1 MKPRFLSNKIVM
13 IFVSLFLSLASHSA
27 IAFTD
32 IDGKPAS
39 IESFIDKDKWTV
51 VEVWSSDCHVCRQHM
66 PSMVKFD
73 GKLKN
78 TQILGV
84 TLDGIDEEEGY
95 DKAEEFVMEYG
106 MKFPNLVTNA
116 IEMNIW
122 MQQNTPE
129 GLIGTPTFMIFAPK
143 GKLVAMQ
150 AGPVGV
156 DQIERIINSQSKPTP
171 TPTEKVVKK

>member
-1 MKPRFLSNKIVM
+1 M
-13 IFVSLFLSLASHSA
+13 IFVSLLLSLASQSA
-27 IAFTD
+27 MAFTD

-51 VEVWSSDCHVCRQHM
+51 VEVWSSDCPVCRQHM

-84 TLDGIDEEEGY
+84 TLDGIDEENGY
-95 DKAEEFVMEYG
+95 DNAEEFVMEYD

-156 DQIERIINSQSKPTP
+156 DQIERIIISQSKPKPTP
-171 TPTEKVVKK
+171 TPSPTAKVVKK

>member
-1 MKPRFLSNKIVM
+1 MKARFLSNKITM
-13 IFVSLFLSLASHSA
+13 IFISLFILLTTQAA
-27 IAFTD
+27 MAFTD
-32 IDGKPAS
+32 IDGKPTT
-39 IESFIDKDKWTV
+39 IESFIDKNKWTV
-51 VEVWSSDCHVCRQHM
+51 VEVWSSDCPVCRKHM

-78 TQILGV
+78 TQILGI

-95 DKAEEFVMEYG
+95 DNAEEFIMQYG

-116 IEMNIW
+116 IEMNVW

-143 GKLVAMQ
+143 GQLVAMQ

-156 DQIERIINSQSKPTP
+156 DQIERIIKTRSKPAP
-171 TPTEKVVKK
+171 LKK

>member
-1 MKPRFLSNKIVM
+1 M
-13 IFVSLFLSLASHSA
+13 IFISMFFLLASQSTM
-27 IAFTD
+27 AFTG
-32 IDGKPAS
+32 IDGKPAT

-51 VEVWSSDCHVCRQHM
+51 VEVWSSDCPVCRKHM

-78 TQILGV
+78 TQILGI
-84 TLDGIDEEEGY
+84 TLDGIDQEDGY
-95 DKAEEFVMEYG
+95 DNAEEFVMEYG

-156 DQIERIINSQSKPTP
+156 DQIERIITSQSKPAA
-171 TPTEKVVKK
+171 KVVKK

>member
-1 MKPRFLSNKIVM
+1 VKARFLSNKIIM
-13 IFVSLFLSLASHSA
+13 IISFFILLTSQSA

-32 IDGKPAS
+32 IDGKPAT
-39 IESFIDKDKWTV
+39 IESFINNKSKWTV
-51 VEVWSSDCHVCRQHM
+51 VEVWSSDCAVCRKHM

-73 GKLKN
+73 GKLNN
-78 TQILGV
+78 TQILGI
-84 TLDGIDEEEGY
+84 TLDGIDEEDGY
-95 DKAEEFVMEYG
+95 DNAEEFIMEYA

-156 DQIERIINSQSKPTP
+156 DQIERIITSQSKPTA
-171 TPTEKVVKK
+171 KAVKK

>member
-1 MKPRFLSNKIVM
+1 VKLNFLSNKIIM
-13 IFVSLFLSLASHSA
+13 IFISFLLLLTSQGA

-32 IDGKPAS
+32 IDGKTTS
-39 IESFIDKDKWTV
+39 IEAFIDKDKWTV
-51 VEVWSSDCHVCRQHM
+51 VEVWSSDCPVCRKHM
-66 PSMVKFD
+66 PSMVEFD

-78 TQILGV
+78 THILGI
-84 TLDGIDEEEGY
+84 TLDGIDEKDGY
-95 DKAEEFVMEYG
+95 DNAEDFVMEYG

-156 DQIERIINSQSKPTP
+156 DQIEILINSRSKQTA
-171 TPTEKVVKK
+171 KVTKK

>member
-1 MKPRFLSNKIVM
+1 MKARFLANKFSM
-13 IFVSLFLSLASHSA
+13 IFISLFFLLSNHSA
-27 IAFTD
+27 MAFTD
-32 IDGKPAS
+32 MDGKPAT
-39 IESFIDKDKWTV
+39 IESYIDQDKWTV
-51 VEVWSSDCHVCRQHM
+51 VEVWSSDCHVCRMHM

-78 TQILGV
+78 TQILGI
-84 TLDGIDEEEGY
+84 TLDGIDEEDGY
-95 DKAEEFVMEYG
+95 DKAEEFIMEYG
-106 MKFPNLVTNA
+106 IKFPNLVSNA

-156 DQIERIINSQSKPTP
+156 DQIERLIIARST
-171 TPTEKVVKK
+171 KKLDMTKK

>member
-1 MKPRFLSNKIVM
+1 M
-13 IFVSLFLSLASHSA
+13 IFVSLFMLFTSHSTM
-27 IAFTD
+27 AFTD
-32 IDGKPAS
+32 IDGKPAT

-66 PSMVKFD
+66 PSMVKFN

-78 TQILGV
+78 TQILGI
-84 TLDGIDEEEGY
+84 TLDGIDEKDGY
-95 DKAEEFVMEYG
+95 DNAEEFIMEFG
-106 MKFPNLVTNA
+106 IKFPNLVTNA

-122 MQQNTPE
+122 MQQNSPE

-156 DQIERIINSQSKPTP
+156 DQIERIITSRSKTP
-171 TPTEKVVKK
+171 KPRSKVVKK